1 MNGKLFP
8 KMTQE
13 KGVKN
18 MPKVGDKSFP
28 YTTVGMEAAED
39 YAMETGQEVDNI
51 PTYDA
56 GGRVQ
61 NIKGY
66 GDELVGPSML
76 PEPNGAMTDEEAVKY
91 LNPLATAKEG
101 GKVKKYIK
109 SESGKYEEEHPF
121 AKSVRKSREKDIK
134 SQAKGI
140 VSGKHENLDVTDIV
154 KEVKAKEKENI
165 KTHKR
170 AMQKDKSYKARK
182 AAKGK
187 KAYNKSVS
195 GMAKKMKAK
204 KSK

>member
-13 KGVKN
+13 KGVKI
-18 MPKVGDKSFP
+18 MPKTVDP
-28 YTTVGMEAAED
+28 TTGEIKHFDYSEEGKQKAEK
-39 YAMETGQEVDNI
+39 YASETGAEVI

-66 GDELVGPSML
+66 GDESML
-76 PEPNGAMTDEEAVKY
+76 PEPNGAMSDEEAVKY

-182 AAKGK
+182 AK
-187 KAYNKSVS
+187 
-195 GMAKKMKAK
+195 
-204 KSK
+204 